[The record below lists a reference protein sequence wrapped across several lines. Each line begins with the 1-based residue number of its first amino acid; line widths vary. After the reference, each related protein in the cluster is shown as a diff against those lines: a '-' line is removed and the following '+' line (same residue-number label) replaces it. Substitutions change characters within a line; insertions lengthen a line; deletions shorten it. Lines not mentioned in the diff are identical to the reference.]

1 MNVALVTD
9 QLNVTHA
16 TAGKVIDQLIGVGL
30 LEEIT
35 GRKRDRVFRYTP
47 YWRLFQ
53 DADDPDGSSGLAN
66 DETGVAAT

>member
-1 MNVALVTD
+1 VNVALVTD

-16 TAGKVIDQLIGVGL
+16 TAGKLIAQLVRVGL

-35 GRKRDRVFRYTP
+35 GQKRNRIFRYTP

-53 DADDPDGSSGLAN
+53 DADDSEPMADAE
-66 DETGVAAT
+66 DRTGAPTS